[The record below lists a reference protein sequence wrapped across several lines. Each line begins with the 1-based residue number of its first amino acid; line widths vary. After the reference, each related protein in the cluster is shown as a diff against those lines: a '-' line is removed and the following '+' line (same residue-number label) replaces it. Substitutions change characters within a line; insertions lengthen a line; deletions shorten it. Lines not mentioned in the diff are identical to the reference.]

1 MIGFNAIIGFLQ
13 VHAYISY
20 ITLFLGSY
28 FETLIG
34 PGFFIQGEIFFL
46 AGAILAGLGFLNIWL
61 VYLVCVFGGL
71 AGDHSS
77 YYLGKHY
84 GKFII
89 NKLFKPANKY
99 LNPARLKTSKK
110 FFKTFG
116 AQSAFY
122 ARLLG
127 PVSWVTPFLSG
138 IFKVPYKKFAKYN
151 LLGVVVGIGNFMAL
165 GYLLGFAYLS
175 ILQAIKQYYLITIL
189 LIITIIIILN
199 YLGKKFNI
207 IKCWK
212 QFILRQ
218 FKKYGIIL
226 AIAYIIIYISI
237 LYLIF
242 SFNPQR

>member
-1 MIGFNAIIGFLQ
+1 MIDFNAVIGFLQ
-13 VHAYISY
+13 AHIYLSY

-34 PGFFIQGEIFFL
+34 PGFFIQGEVFFL
-46 AGAILAGLGFLNIWL
+46 AGSILAGLGFLNIWL
-61 VYLVCVFGGL
+61 VYLISVLGGI

-77 YYLGKHY
+77 YYLGKRC

-99 LNPARLKTSKK
+99 LNPALLKKSKK
-110 FFKTFG
+110 FFKIFG

-127 PVSWVTPFLSG
+127 PVSWVAPFLSG

-151 LLGVVVGIGNFMAL
+151 FLGVVVGIGNFIAI
-165 GYLLGFAYLS
+165 GYLLGFAYLK
-175 ILQAIKQYYLITIL
+175 ILQAIKQYYLLIAL
-189 LIITIIIILN
+189 LIIAIIIMLN
-199 YLGKKFNI
+199 YLEKKFNI
-207 IKCWK
+207 TKRWK
-212 QFILRQ
+212 QFILKQ
-218 FKKYGIIL
+218 FKKYGIII
-226 AIAYIIIYISI
+226 AIVYIIAYISV

-242 SFNPQR
+242 SFSP